1 MTTKKKQ
8 PKPKKI
14 RLKDGDQAVRE
25 AKKPEPISLLP
36 SHIDLRLDRDTA
48 CMLADLLERTAE
60 EINYAMDNGRFN
72 DLPGNV
78 RTDAHLKMEVF
89 YEVSSE
95 INQKAYEWGE
105 K

>member
-1 MTTKKKQ
+1 MTAKKKS
-8 PKPKKI
+8 KPKKI
-14 RLKDGDQAVRE
+14 RLKDGDRAVRE

-36 SHIDLRLDRDTA
+36 AHVDLRLDRDTA
-48 CMLADLLERTAE
+48 CMVADLLERAAE
-60 EINYAMDNGRFN
+60 DIYQAMENGRFN